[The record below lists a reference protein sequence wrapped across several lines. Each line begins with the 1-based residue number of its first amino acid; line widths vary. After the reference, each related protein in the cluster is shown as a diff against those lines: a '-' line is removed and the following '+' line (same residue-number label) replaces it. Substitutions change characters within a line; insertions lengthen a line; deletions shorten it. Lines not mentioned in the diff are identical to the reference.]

1 MNLFDMKPNQ
11 KNAFFL
17 PDMDSDDLMYAGDE
31 AEFYYIINGKDTDIA
46 VPEGEPV
53 GIDVPTKDGV
63 ELQLFSNIYWS
74 PSEL

>member
-1 MNLFDMKPNQ
+1 MNLFNMKPNQ
-11 KNAFFL
+11 ILN
-17 PDMDSDDLMYAGDE
+17 MDSDDLMYASE
-31 AEFYYIINGKDTDIA
+31 EPEFYYIINDKDTDIA

-53 GIDVPTKDGV
+53 GIDVQTNKGV

>member
-1 MNLFDMKPNQ
+1 MKPNQ
-11 KNAFFL
+11 IPN
-17 PDMDSDDLMYAGDE
+17 MDSDDLMYASDE

-53 GIDVPTKDGV
+53 GIDVPTNEGV

-74 PSEL
+74 PSQL

>member
-1 MNLFDMKPNQ
+1 MNT
-11 KNAFFL
+11 
-17 PDMDSDDLMYAGDE
+17 DDLMYAGDE
-31 AEFYYIINGKDTDIA
+31 VEFYYIINGKDTDIA

-53 GIDVPTKDGV
+53 GIDVPTKGAV

>member
-1 MNLFDMKPNQ
+1 MKPNQ
-11 KNAFFL
+11 ILN
-17 PDMDSDDLMYAGDE
+17 MDSDDLMYASE
-31 AEFYYIINGKDTDIA
+31 EPEFYYIINDKDTDIA

-53 GIDVPTKDGV
+53 GIDVQTNKGV